1 MAVGESLAVAICK
14 SGAQVA
20 EMCERMVE
28 TLDNDELATFV
39 QALNGAEEG
48 LSGRLD
54 LVQEAKR
61 RIRVCAA
68 RTEGTAL
75 QRF

>member
-1 MAVGESLAVAICK
+1 MRII
-14 SGAQVA
+14 
-20 EMCERMVE
+20 
-28 TLDNDELATFV
+28 V

-48 LSGRLD
+48 FSGRLE